1 MATCIPP
8 ASPTAGGDPTR
19 PLFQIRPSV
28 VSFFRATFPPDS
40 RVDRSDM
47 NALYGEIQEKLPDL
61 VPLLDPARGPGM
73 HAHHSLDFVVVA
85 AGRVLLVLES
95 GEVELGPGDAVVQQ
109 GTWHAWRNP
118 WEEPCV
124 LAGVVMGAGS

>member
-1 MATCIPP
+1 
-8 ASPTAGGDPTR
+8 
-19 PLFQIRPSV
+19 
-28 VSFFRATFPPDS
+28 
-40 RVDRSDM
+40 
-47 NALYGEIQEKLPDL
+47 
-61 VPLLDPARGPGM
+61 M

-124 LAGVVMGAGS
+124 LAGIVMGAGS